1 MLISRLQQQQQ
12 PDHPP
17 SAQQQLLHEDKT
29 FSWFISR
36 GGGKRDGYGST
47 GIKKERSRWQHAA
60 RQGSLAA
67 TLQLAYLEDAKH
79 DPQTTAC
86 QRCDA
91 VAEHY
96 LTALERTYH
105 SEGGF
110 GGGPVFCSADLL
122 ELVSQM
128 CQMVLEH
135 AFYQQDSWWFH
146 PLTKTLWDFAKQLKD
161 ESIGSDHHVITTLQ
175 PASVIVTEDDNDDGI
190 DDEQEAYRRAI
201 RITVYHCRAHVY
213 QRHRELE
220 RAAVYF
226 RKCVAVHRPS
236 SSSFVFETQRLLR
249 ESAKISLKEL
259 ASSSSNQQHHHQQ
272 QRRGSISSNG
282 SAASACAHCGKE
294 KRAMPVCAKCRAM
307 SYCSNRC
314 LIADKPVH
322 DKQCHRIQK

>member
-1 MLISRLQQQQQ
+1 MLISRLQQQ
-12 PDHPP
+12 P
-17 SAQQQLLHEDKT
+17 SDVQEDKS
-29 FSWFISR
+29 SWILR
-36 GGGKRDGYGST
+36 GGNKRNGYGST
-47 GIKKERSRWQHAA
+47 TMTTNPRSRWQHAA

-67 TLQLAYLEDAKH
+67 TLQLAYIEDAKH

-91 VAEHY
+91 VADHY
-96 LTALERTYH
+96 LAALERIMTCT
-105 SEGGF
+105 EGG
-110 GGGPVFCSADLL
+110 VYCSADLL

-161 ESIGSDHHVITTLQ
+161 ESTGSDHHVITTLE
-175 PASVIVTEDDNDDGI
+175 PASIIVTEDEEDNQ
-190 DDEQEAYRRAI
+190 DEQEAYRRAI

-213 QRHRELE
+213 QRHRELD
-220 RAAVYF
+220 RAAYYF
-226 RKCVAVHRPS
+226 RKCVAVHQPS
-236 SSSFVFETQRLLR
+236 SSSCFETQRLLR

-259 ASSSSNQQHHHQQ
+259 ATCSGINQQQQ

-282 SAASACAHCGKE
+282 SAESTCAHCGKE
-294 KRAMPVCAKCRAM
+294 KRGMPVCAKCRAM

-314 LIADKPVH
+314 LMADKPVH
-322 DKQCHRIQK
+322 DKQCHRLQK

>member
-1 MLISRLQQQQQ
+1 MLISRLQQQQ

-17 SAQQQLLHEDKT
+17 SAHLHEDKT

-36 GGGKRDGYGST
+36 GGKKDGYGST
-47 GIKKERSRWQHAA
+47 TTTGLRKDRSRWQHAA

-91 VAEHY
+91 VADHY
-96 LTALERTYH
+96 LTALERTFH
-105 SEGGF
+105 SE
-110 GGGPVFCSADLL
+110 GGPVFCSADLL

-161 ESIGSDHHVITTLQ
+161 ESVGSDHHVITTLQ
-175 PASVIVTEDDNDDGI
+175 PASVIVTEEEEEDNDN
-190 DDEQEAYRRAI
+190 DEQEAYRRAI

-226 RKCVAVHRPS
+226 RKCVAVHCP
-236 SSSFVFETQRLLR
+236 SSFVFETQRLLR

-259 ASSSSNQQHHHQQ
+259 ASSTASSNHHHHQ

-282 SAASACAHCGKE
+282 SAASTCAHCGKE
-294 KRAMPVCAKCRAM
+294 KRAMPLINPFM
-307 SYCSNRC
+307 TSNAIVSRNETC
-314 LIADKPVH
+314 
-322 DKQCHRIQK
+322 C